1 MHTENS
7 LQSRLEKALLDF
19 QSEQESKYPTKNL
32 IKIDLHCHDLNSD
45 VPDEILGRIL
55 NIPETWLKT
64 EDLYKE
70 LMLNNVDTITITNH
84 NNARSCFELQKQ
96 GVDVL
101 VGAEFSCM
109 VPDFGVGIHVL
120 TYGFSQEQEKT
131 LLKRKSNIY
140 SFLEY
145 TKEQDI
151 PTIWAHPLYYY
162 SKEIPPIEFFEKM
175 SLLFERFEVLNGQ
188 RDTWQNMLT
197 KLWIDRLTPQLI
209 DEYAVKHNV
218 ILSKYSN
225 KPYNKRITGGSDSHI
240 GLFAGKTGTY
250 LYLPNLDKRKNDE
263 PMSKLALEALKN
275 GDSIPYGA
283 HHNSEKLTI
292 ALLDYVCQIGLNH
305 KDPGLLRILL
315 HQGTIND
322 KILALIIT
330 NSFSEL
336 QHHKVTMKFIELF
349 HSCILG
355 NEPQFTKRWFIPKD
369 YKPIFDSAVE
379 IATVKKKKVKNPDKL
394 YQEAINS
401 IHSNLVKLLYNRINK
416 KINEF
421 GKTNSFE
428 NIDFNKIIQSIEIPS
443 EIRAILGKQYASSK
457 SAVNKAKIKSFLD
470 GLTFPLLASGIVL
483 AAHYTSARVLY
494 NNRKLLNQMAEKLN
508 QFQHQKKMLW
518 LTDSFTDKNG
528 VSMFLQTLHKEIKKR
543 NLPIDILVCSATLE
557 PDDHLIVI
565 PPLLSLKLPMYQNQ
579 TINIPD
585 FLEIHQLFQLNEYD
599 RIMCS
604 TEGPMGIAS
613 LYLKNAFS
621 VETNFYMHTDWV
633 MFGRK
638 VLNLERSNLNRF
650 RRILRAYYHA
660 YDQLF
665 VLNSDHEK
673 WITGREMNM
682 DIEKVHLTAHW
693 IDDCFVP
700 LNPIKEQLFDV
711 MKTDPVLLF
720 SGRVSHEKGVMELVD
735 LFNNI
740 KKTIKNIKMVVVG
753 TGPAE
758 DELKRAL
765 PDAIF
770 MGWVNHEQLPMIYS
784 SADLLILP
792 SKFDTFSC
800 VTLEALSCGLPV
812 ISYNTKGPKDILAN
826 HNCGFL
832 VKNTIE
838 MEESIIS
845 YFANYPLQLEMKNNA
860 LKRAKEYSADEIIEK
875 LLSNLHF

>member
-1 MHTENS
+1 M
-7 LQSRLEKALLDF
+7 
-19 QSEQESKYPTKNL
+19 
-32 IKIDLHCHDLNSD
+32 
-45 VPDEILGRIL
+45 
-55 NIPETWLKT
+55 
-64 EDLYKE
+64 
-70 LMLNNVDTITITNH
+70 
-84 NNARSCFELQKQ
+84 
-96 GVDVL
+96 
-101 VGAEFSCM
+101 
-109 VPDFGVGIHVL
+109 
-120 TYGFSQEQEKT
+120 
-131 LLKRKSNIY
+131 
-140 SFLEY
+140 
-145 TKEQDI
+145 
-151 PTIWAHPLYYY
+151 
-162 SKEIPPIEFFEKM
+162 
-175 SLLFERFEVLNGQ
+175 
-188 RDTWQNMLT
+188 
-197 KLWIDRLTPQLI
+197 
-209 DEYAVKHNV
+209 
-218 ILSKYSN
+218 
-225 KPYNKRITGGSDSHI
+225 
-240 GLFAGKTGTY
+240 
-250 LYLPNLDKRKNDE
+250 
-263 PMSKLALEALKN
+263 
-275 GDSIPYGA
+275 
-283 HHNSEKLTI
+283 
-292 ALLDYVCQIGLNH
+292 
-305 KDPGLLRILL
+305 
-315 HQGTIND
+315 
-322 KILALIIT
+322 
-330 NSFSEL
+330 
-336 QHHKVTMKFIELF
+336 
-349 HSCILG
+349 
-355 NEPQFTKRWFIPKD
+355 
-369 YKPIFDSAVE
+369 
-379 IATVKKKKVKNPDKL
+379 
-394 YQEAINS
+394 
-401 IHSNLVKLLYNRINK
+401 VKLLYNRINK

-693 IDDCFVP
+693 IDDCFV
-700 LNPIKEQLFDV
+700 
-711 MKTDPVLLF
+711 
-720 SGRVSHEKGVMELVD
+720 H
-735 LFNNI
+735 
-740 KKTIKNIKMVVVG
+740 
-753 TGPAE
+753 
-758 DELKRAL
+758 
-765 PDAIF
+765 
-770 MGWVNHEQLPMIYS
+770 
-784 SADLLILP
+784 
-792 SKFDTFSC
+792 
-800 VTLEALSCGLPV
+800 
-812 ISYNTKGPKDILAN
+812 
-826 HNCGFL
+826 
-832 VKNTIE
+832 
-838 MEESIIS
+838 
-845 YFANYPLQLEMKNNA
+845 
-860 LKRAKEYSADEIIEK
+860 
-875 LLSNLHF
+875 